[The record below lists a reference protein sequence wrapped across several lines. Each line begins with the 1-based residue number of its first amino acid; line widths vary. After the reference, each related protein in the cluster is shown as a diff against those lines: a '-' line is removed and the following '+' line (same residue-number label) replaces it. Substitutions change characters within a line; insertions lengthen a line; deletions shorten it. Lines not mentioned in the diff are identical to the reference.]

1 MAEWHPALVS
11 WDLLR
16 HLVGSTLEK
25 VINHKKVFLG
35 KYRIFENKEVYIVD
49 NFVQGCL

>member
-25 VINHKKVFLG
+25 VINHKKKYFWANIIFLTVKKG
-35 KYRIFENKEVYIVD
+35 GID
-49 NFVQGCL
+49 NFVQECF

>member
-1 MAEWHPALVS
+1 MGEWHLALVS

-25 VINHKKVFLG
+25 VIKHKKVFLG
-35 KYRIFENKEVYIVD
+35 KYHIFENKEV
-49 NFVQGCL
+49 CRR